1 MWLFVIKHLVIYG
14 SVKAAPRSV
23 MFLFQVSE
31 ATVMGLASVQFG
43 GLQITTPRS
52 QQVRVPAM
60 SHEET
65 LAPHL
70 VKLLSKARH
79 AVHAA
84 GAGCGMLA
92 CWLPNVLAG
101 EHVPSVSAMEPLTDD
116 AFTMNAPLATATW
129 ISAILLAQSVR
140 NANDDVEY

>member
-43 GLQITTPRS
+43 GLSYHSAKSAGACASDEPRGDVS
-52 QQVRVPAM
+52 
-60 SHEET
+60 T
-65 LAPHL
+65 HL
-70 VKLLSKARH
+70 VKRLSKARH

-129 ISAILLAQSVR
+129 ISGDPACA
-140 NANDDVEY
+140 EC